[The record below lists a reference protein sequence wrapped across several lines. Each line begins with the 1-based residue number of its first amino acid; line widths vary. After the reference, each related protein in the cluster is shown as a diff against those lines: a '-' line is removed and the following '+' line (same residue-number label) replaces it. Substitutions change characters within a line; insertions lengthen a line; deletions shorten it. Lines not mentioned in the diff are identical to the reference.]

1 MECSFSTPHKARAK
15 AARTCS
21 TTSERAGVASGTPS
35 RGSRLSERRYTFD
48 CDSSLLGEVSVTE
61 SVESS
66 ENIFEVPFTHH
77 VKGSFGKHRK
87 VPSQPDILPTYL
99 VRHSRPPPPTPPTPQ
114 SAVKPLPIRSS
125 SHQRKVSI
133 SFTAE
138 ASYDQ
143 VMKELKVMPQ
153 TPSNTADNGKRQRTH
168 VRTASELDSVV
179 YLDPNDS
186 VSSHPH
192 KRSIA
197 DSIELGQTL
206 LRRPEKPPRNSKI
219 EDVLRSSIVF
229 LGSMPV
235 TAYCP
240 QCQRETHTQVG
251 FKGDKTFSSG
261 ILAALGQFFACCA
274 VPSWLGQ
281 MRVHYCTECDQ
292 VLARA

>member
-1 MECSFSTPHKARAK
+1 
-15 AARTCS
+15 
-21 TTSERAGVASGTPS
+21 
-35 RGSRLSERRYTFD
+35 
-48 CDSSLLGEVSVTE
+48 
-61 SVESS
+61 
-66 ENIFEVPFTHH
+66 
-77 VKGSFGKHRK
+77 
-87 VPSQPDILPTYL
+87 

-114 SAVKPLPIRSS
+114 SAVKPSPSRSS
-125 SHQRKVSI
+125 SHQRRVSI

-153 TPSNTADNGKRQRTH
+153 TPSNTADTIKRQRTH
-168 VRTASELDSVV
+168 ARTASELDSVV
-179 YLDPNDS
+179 YLDPNNS
-186 VSSHPH
+186 VSSHRP
-192 KRSIA
+192 RI
-197 DSIELGQTL
+197 SIEDSTELDQTL
-206 LRRPEKPPRNSKI
+206 LRRPERPPRKSKI
-219 EDVLRSSIVF
+219 VDVLRSSIVF

-240 QCQRETHTQVG
+240 QCRRETHTQVG
-251 FKGDKTFSSG
+251 YKGDKTFSSG